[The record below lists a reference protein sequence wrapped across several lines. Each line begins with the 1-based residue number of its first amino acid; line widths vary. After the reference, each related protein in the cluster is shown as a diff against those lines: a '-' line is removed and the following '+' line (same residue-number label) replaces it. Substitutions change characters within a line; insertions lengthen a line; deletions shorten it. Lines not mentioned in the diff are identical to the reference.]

1 MRILPTREDLPF
13 VFFLFPSVLNLFV
26 CIFHSLLFKLA
37 KIINRKK
44 GIPPTFFP
52 PVLPLSRIDYFDYK
66 KKLILFPQDE
76 EAIMKK
82 KEKYRYEENTE
93 VGEENDNE
101 DEERDQVA
109 EEGDQVA
116 EEEEGDAD
124 QYAQSVELK
133 GGEKISDDQ
142 ARVDSDEENSRNTLI
157 FDIS

>member
-1 MRILPTREDLPF
+1 
-13 VFFLFPSVLNLFV
+13 
-26 CIFHSLLFKLA
+26 
-37 KIINRKK
+37 
-44 GIPPTFFP
+44 
-52 PVLPLSRIDYFDYK
+52 
-66 KKLILFPQDE
+66 
-76 EAIMKK
+76 MKK

>member
-1 MRILPTREDLPF
+1 M
-13 VFFLFPSVLNLFV
+13 
-26 CIFHSLLFKLA
+26 
-37 KIINRKK
+37 
-44 GIPPTFFP
+44 
-52 PVLPLSRIDYFDYK
+52 
-66 KKLILFPQDE
+66 
-76 EAIMKK
+76 
-82 KEKYRYEENTE
+82 
-93 VGEENDNE
+93 GEENENE
-101 DEERDQVA
+101 DEEGNQVAEEEDQVA